1 MCNYIVR
8 IYRFKKN
15 NHRQL
20 LGIVEEVGV
29 NGRKAFSNLEELWE
43 ILNVSEKDS
52 QKKHRDR
59 KDAGLS
65 PVGKPASKSDD
76 KRRMSMSSPAKE

>member
-15 NHRQL
+15 NPRHL

-29 NGRKAFSNLEELWE
+29 DGRKAFSNLEELWE
-43 ILNVSEKDS
+43 ILNVSQKDS
-52 QKKHRDR
+52 QKKHQDR
-59 KDAGLS
+59 KAASLS
-65 PVGKPASKSDD
+65 LTGKPNSMSDD
-76 KRRMSMSSPAKE
+76 KPRMSMSSLSKE